1 MKEAQTMSSLKH
13 PNIVRLI
20 GVCVSANQLMMVMD
34 LAPLGP
40 LNRWLQ
46 THRTPLP
53 VCKVL
58 KLMLQVASAMRYLE
72 SKQFVHRDLAA
83 RNVLLVTDSYAKI
96 SDFGMSRALGIGKDY
111 YKACTADIGGSN
123 RSNLFIFLIIVSF
136 L

>member
-1 MKEAQTMSSLKH
+1 LKEAQTMSNLKH

-20 GVCVSANQLMMVMD
+20 GVCVSGNQLMMVMD

-53 VCKVL
+53 VPKVL
-58 KLMLQVASAMRYLE
+58 TLMLQVAKAMQYLE
-72 SKQFVHRDLAA
+72 SRQFVHRDLAA
-83 RNVLLVTDSYAKI
+83 RNVLLVNDSCAKI

-111 YKACTADIGGSN
+111 YKVRFFWA
-123 RSNLFIFLIIVSF
+123 FV
-136 L
+136 